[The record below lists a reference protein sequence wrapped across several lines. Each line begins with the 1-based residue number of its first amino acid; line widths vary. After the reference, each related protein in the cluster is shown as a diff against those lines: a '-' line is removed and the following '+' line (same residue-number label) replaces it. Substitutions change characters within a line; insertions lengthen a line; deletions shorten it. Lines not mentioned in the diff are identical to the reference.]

1 MEPSIVALARRMAE
15 AKDAELYPNARPDPE
30 YFDRQPE
37 SYRRGWVR
45 AAIVAR
51 PDLVEGEAVPM
62 GHWLAGVLPIRDAL
76 PVEGGG

>member
-1 MEPSIVALARRMAE
+1 MDLAIVDLARRMSE

-51 PDLVEGEAVPM
+51 PDLVEGVWVPPDS
-62 GHWLAGVLPIRDAL
+62 WLAGAPSPARGSSAATT
-76 PVEGGG
+76 